1 MSTQSLAK
9 TPQRTFSLPDSLES
23 LRDGRIPRRDV
34 SSASLD
40 EQALSSR
47 RRGDTEEE
55 NFVMVSES
63 VPTAPKPARATHT
76 IFLLTDVLL
85 LAYPTC
91 AQAALM
97 ATEMEFELRSGSSSA
112 SSSLG
117 SFSSKHR
124 SPSSSEAD
132 VSDDWERSQMDERD
146 HKRPKSESDELPL
159 IGETPSFADMF

>member
-1 MSTQSLAK
+1 
-9 TPQRTFSLPDSLES
+9 
-23 LRDGRIPRRDV
+23 
-34 SSASLD
+34 
-40 EQALSSR
+40 
-47 RRGDTEEE
+47 
-55 NFVMVSES
+55 MVSE
-63 VPTAPKPARATHT
+63 APPLRLSPRAPLTLSSSHRCA
-76 IFLLTDVLL
+76 LLRIRR
-85 LAYPTC
+85 

-112 SSSLG
+112 SSSSG